1 VTTQLQLVVVVLVV
15 VVVIIIINTAV
26 YFGTEFFISLVLY
39 SNGLTKLSISKIIES
54 ENEAFLE

>member
-1 VTTQLQLVVVVLVV
+1 MTTQLQLVVVVLVV

-39 SNGLTKLSISKIIES
+39 SNGLTKLSISKIIER
-54 ENEAFLE
+54 